1 VEGAKRTLEQLVAR
15 MRAEGLHRLEI
26 TDTDPPVVIVSA
38 ELAGELDRMVDE
50 QAADLADYGQA
61 LDRLAGQLDLEQA
74 LPVEDV
80 IAELQADRATREAAE
95 PSDARLPSVADIAEL
110 RARRAAGRH
119 GQRPDAEGPPA
130 PD

>member
-38 ELAGELDRMVDE
+38 ELARELDRMVDE
-50 QAADLADYGQA
+50 QAADLADYGHA
-61 LDRLAGQLDLEQA
+61 LDNLTGQLDLSQA
-74 LPVEDV
+74 LPVEEA
-80 IAELQADRATREAAE
+80 IAELQAERTARESAE
-95 PSDARLPSVADIAEL
+95 PSDARHPSVADIAEL
-110 RARRAAGRH
+110 RARRAAARH
-119 GQRPDAEGPPA
+119 GQPPDTEGTPA

>member
-15 MRAEGLHRLEI
+15 MRLEGLHRLEI

-38 ELAGELDRMVDE
+38 ELARELDLLVEE

-61 LDRLAGQLDLEQA
+61 LDNLTGQLDLSQA

-80 IAELQADRATREAAE
+80 IAELQAERRARESAE
-95 PSDARLPSVADIAEL
+95 PSDPRRRSVADIAEL
-110 RARRAAGRH
+110 RARRAAARH
-119 GQRPDAEGPPA
+119 GQPPDTEGTPA